1 MDWTQPGAQI
11 FVPDRSDAAEAL
23 RRTTHMGI
31 GAHPDDLEFM
41 AWHGILECFLK
52 SDRFFTGITV
62 TDGRGSPRS
71 DEYAGYTD
79 VQMRAVRLEEQKQ
92 AAAIGHYSALVWL
105 DYLSQDLTRPELHS
119 DLVKLLETCRP
130 EVIYTHNLAD
140 KHDTHIKLTLAVI
153 RAARAVKPEA
163 RPKALYGCEVW
174 RGLDWLPDDL
184 KLTFNVS
191 AHENLT
197 MALMGVYD
205 SQIAGGKRYDLATQG
220 RKRANA
226 TYFKSHFTD
235 KASLLE
241 FAMDM
246 TPLLHNESIQ
256 PEKFV
261 GDLVENFARDVQER
275 INRCRS

>member
-1 MDWTQPGAQI
+1 MDWTQPGAHI
-11 FVPDRSDAAEAL
+11 FVPDRSDPDEAL
-23 RRTTHMGI
+23 KRTTHMGI

-52 SDRFFTGITV
+52 SDRFFTGVTV

-71 DEYAGYTD
+71 DEYADYTD

-92 AAAIGHYSALVWL
+92 AASIGHYSGLVWL
-105 DYLSQDLTRPELHS
+105 DYLSQDLAKPELHNE
-119 DLVKLLETCRP
+119 LVKLLDICQP
-130 EVIYTHNLAD
+130 EVLYTHNLAD

-153 RAARAVKPEA
+153 RAARALPQER

-174 RGLDWLPDDL
+174 RGLDWLPDEL

-246 TPLLHNESIQ
+246 TPLLKDDVLEPAH
-256 PEKFV
+256 FV
-261 GDLVENFARDVQER
+261 AELVDSFAKDVQER
-275 INRCRS
+275 IRRCRS

>member
-11 FVPDRSDAAEAL
+11 FVPDRSDAEEAL

-52 SDRFFTGITV
+52 SDRFFTGVTV

-71 DEYAGYTD
+71 DEYADYTD

-92 AAAIGHYSALVWL
+92 AAAIGHYSSLVWL
-105 DYLSQDLTRPELHS
+105 DYLSGDLGKPELHRE
-119 DLVKLLETCRP
+119 LVKLLEVCQP
-130 EVIYTHNLAD
+130 EILYTHNLAD

-153 RAARAVKPEA
+153 KAARALAPEL

-246 TPLLHNESIQ
+246 TPLLQNDDLEPAS
-256 PEKFV
+256 FV
-261 GDLVENFARDVQER
+261 AELVDSFAKDVQER
-275 INRCRS
+275 IRRCRS